1 MGTWLPW
8 NDSLFSLARSFENDR
23 ETVPADGTCIR
34 VLAGM
39 CLFPKRV
46 RDGNGSP
53 FSDSFAASLGASWG
67 KTIAEL
73 ALAHRGDVGRSLQ
86 VSQDLRRGSDPI
98 LMNASVSWTPR
109 ADWGALLHV
118 IQQDFLRL
126 I

>member
-46 RDGNGSP
+46 RHGNGSP
-53 FSDSFAASLGASWG
+53 FSDSFASSLGASWG

-73 ALAHRGDVGRSLQ
+73 ALAHRGMWGGLCRCLRTYAVG
-86 VSQDLRRGSDPI
+86 
-98 LMNASVSWTPR
+98 ATP
-109 ADWGALLHV
+109 
-118 IQQDFLRL
+118 F
-126 I
+126 